1 MKRESAVVNAPS
13 SRLVYGLAGCYGNV
27 VTGEARQS
35 AEVEAALLES
45 ELLVELELSEL
56 LDELSLLELES
67 EPEPVLDSDVELA
80 PLPPSSTFAL
90 ESFLSLKSVSYQP
103 PPANLKEGALTRFF
117 KPGLAHAGHSVSG
130 SSARRCIASNSCP
143 HS

>member
-90 ESFLSLKSVSYQP
+90 ESFLSLKSVSYHP
-103 PPANLKEGALTRFF
+103 LPFSRKLGADSIFF
-117 KPGLAHAGHSVSG
+117 KAALSHCGQSFRG
-130 SSARRCIASNSCP
+130 SSENF
-143 HS
+143 